1 MSHLGSV
8 TQLLQQARAGEEAA
22 LAKLAER
29 YWPFLLARAGE
40 RLPVALRRTADE
52 EDVAQEVLRLV
63 CRGFEDGSWQKLAN
77 RRDLVALL
85 DVITERQAI
94 NQLKR
99 VLRQK
104 RGGGRHV
111 EPLAD
116 GGSSS
121 ADGGAVPLDRRPSPQ
136 DEVLQQ
142 DWCRHCLARL
152 DPDLRRVA
160 ELLLAGCDHKEVAAT
175 LGCSQRT
182 VVRKVALLRGRWL
195 ELMAENEAAV
205 DAP

>member
-1 MSHLGSV
+1 MSHVGSV
-8 TQLLQQARAGEEAA
+8 TQLLQQARAGEEEA
-22 LAKLAER
+22 LNRLAQR

-99 VLRQK
+99 VLRKK
-104 RGGGRHV
+104 RGGGRPV

-116 GGSSS
+116 GGSSTG
-121 ADGGAVPLDRRPSPQ
+121 AGAVPLDRGPSPQ
-136 DEVLQQ
+136 DEILQQ
-142 DWCRHCLARL
+142 EWCRHCLDRL
-152 DPDLRRVA
+152 DPDLRRLA
-160 ELLLAGCDHKEVAAT
+160 ELLLDGHEHKEIAAA

-182 VVRKVALLRGRWL
+182 VVRKVALLRGHWL
-195 ELMAENEAAV
+195 ELMAA

>member
-1 MSHLGSV
+1 MSHIGSV
-8 TQLLQQARAGEEAA
+8 TQLLQQARAGEEEA
-22 LAKLAER
+22 LNQLAQR

-40 RLPVALRRTADE
+40 RLPRGLRRTADE

-77 RRDLVALL
+77 RRDLVGLL

-99 VLRQK
+99 VLRKK
-104 RGGGRHV
+104 RGGGQTV

-116 GGSSS
+116 GGDS
-121 ADGGAVPLDRRPSPQ
+121 ADGGAVPLDHRPSPQ

-142 DWCRHCLARL
+142 DWCRHCLERL
-152 DPDLRRVA
+152 DPDLRRLA
-160 ELLLAGCDHKEVAAT
+160 ELLLAGCEQKEIAAA

-195 ELMAENEAAV
+195 ELVAEDEAAG